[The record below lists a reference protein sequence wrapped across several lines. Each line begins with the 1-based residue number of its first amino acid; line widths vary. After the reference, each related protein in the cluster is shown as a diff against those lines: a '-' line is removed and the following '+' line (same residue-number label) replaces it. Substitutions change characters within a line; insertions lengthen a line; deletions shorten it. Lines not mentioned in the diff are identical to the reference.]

1 MSPRPPSG
9 RRGLSRPTTRTAS
22 TRRCRPSIRCGGATT
37 SARGWL
43 SAATTARC
51 GCGTWNL
58 ATGDEQAVL
67 TGHDGP
73 VMSVVVT
80 ADGATAVSGSD
91 DSRVRVWDL
100 ATLDRTR
107 LLDRGLH
114 RRLLR
119 RYTGQALKSP

>member
-1 MSPRPPSG
+1 
-9 RRGLSRPTTRTAS
+9 
-22 TRRCRPSIRCGGATT
+22 
-37 SARGWL
+37 L

-119 RYTGQALKSP
+119 RYTGQALKIAVGQQFGRPCLLELRGQQNAS